1 MLPFYDLI
9 ENKDQ
14 HRLAAAA
21 IPSRTPIHPP
31 GVSHSSET
39 IVVTEYTLTGRCL
52 AYCGGWLLETIKG
65 E

>member
-21 IPSRTPIHPP
+21 IPSRTPIQTIR
-31 GVSHSSET
+31 SHSSET